1 MGAYLEDFN
10 DKIIEEEQPSHVY
23 EYQNTAE
30 NRSWAGALPV
40 KQGLYDPELEKDAC
54 GVGFAAHIKGKP
66 SHKIISDARNLL
78 CNMTHRGAVG
88 SDARDGDGAGVMT
101 SIPHRFFIKNF
112 ERENGIQLPPQG
124 QYAAGN
130 LFFKPDEEVLKDS
143 VSEFET
149 IADSLDLRVLGWRQ
163 VPRDSTLLGPAA
175 LSREPIILQP
185 FVVLKPAYGDGTE
198 PRVTDTE
205 EFDEKYFERQLY
217 VLRKRAT
224 HSIGL
229 HNWFY
234 LCSLSNK
241 NIVYKGQLA
250 PVQVYQYYH
259 DLVSV
264 DYEGHF
270 ALVHS
275 RFSTN
280 TFPSWDRAQPLRWAA
295 HNGEINTLRG
305 NKNWMRAREG
315 VLKSDLF
322 ADELDLLYPI
332 VEDGGSDSAAFDN
345 VLELLVVN
353 GVMSLP
359 EAVML
364 MVPEAWQ
371 DNHTMDPAKAAF
383 YEWAACMMEP
393 WDGPALFTF
402 ADGRYCG
409 ANLDRNGLRP
419 CRYYV
424 TDDDRIICASE
435 VGTIL
440 IDPERIVQKGRLQPG
455 KMLLV
460 DTLAGRIV
468 DDKELK
474 ESISGRKDF
483 RSWLAKELITLPNV
497 FKSLK
502 DSGMDLEHNLDGV
515 NLQAD
520 PRLKAF
526 GYSFEQVS
534 LLLGPMAADSK
545 EALGSMGN
553 DAPLACL
560 AEQPR
565 LLYEYFRQLFAQVT
579 NPPIDPIREAIVMSL
594 ECYVGP
600 QGNLLEMDSSQCHRL
615 LLPSPV
621 LSIEEFNALASITTI
636 HPEWTVKT
644 IDITFPK
651 AEGVPGYINALDR
664 ICDAATEGIENSD
677 RMLILSDRATSHDR
691 VPVSALLATGLVH
704 HHLVRNKWRSQAALV
719 VETAE
724 AREVHHMCVL
734 LGYGVDA
741 ICPYLAMECILKMN
755 QEHLIRKALS
765 DEAVIENYK
774 YSCDGGILKV
784 MSKMGIS
791 TLQSYKGAQIFEAL
805 GVDDTVVDRCF
816 AGTATRI
823 RGLTFELIAQDA
835 FAFHEKGFPS
845 RQIIEIPGLAE
856 SGEYHW
862 RDGGES
868 HVNDPVSIA
877 NIQDAVRTKNDK
889 SYEAYSLSEYE
900 QIKNCTL
907 RGLLD
912 FNFEERMPVPIDQV
926 EPWTEIVRR
935 FCTGAMS
942 YGSISMESHST
953 LAVAMNRLGGKSNT
967 GEGGEDPERSQKLD
981 NGDTMRSAI
990 KQVASGRFGVTSNYL
1005 ADSDELQIKMA
1016 QGAKPGEGGELP
1028 GHKVSKS
1035 IARTRHS
1042 TPGVG
1047 LISPPPHHDIYS
1059 IEDLKQLI
1067 YDLKCSNPRSR
1078 VSVKLVS
1085 ETGVG
1090 IVASGVAKA
1099 KADHI
1104 LISGHDGGTGASRWT
1119 GIKYAGLPWEL
1130 GLAETHQT
1138 LVLNDLRGRVVVQT
1152 DGQLRT
1158 GRDVAIA
1165 CLLGAEEW
1173 GFATTP
1179 LIAMGCIMMR
1189 KCLASDTL
1197 VRTTSGV
1204 KSVADVNIGD
1214 YLYDAENRPTLC
1226 IGAAPPAAGS
1236 MKEITYQ
1243 DFDSRQSV
1251 SFKCTPDHRLT
1262 LITTGTRPS
1271 VAASTVTWLTRCDR
1285 KHTAKE
1291 DGNRHLDILSD
1302 AFYRD
1307 LVDGDDHPDPVAAH
1321 EYVDTVLD
1329 QHYHRGHEDHSERI
1343 NRYLELL
1350 SNRELVGAPGLVRE
1364 AMHTA
1369 MDHYLEQGSVLSA
1382 EIDDVESTSEI
1393 FDLGPVPSIHLDLRS
1408 SKQET
1413 NSRPSLSQQKA
1424 DSQRPFSQQ
1433 SSPLLTPQVLPIT
1446 PPATPPVNAVCD
1458 DIIDDAAALDSSVCS
1473 SQLSLSSASDR
1484 RFATVRASLDSTDCS
1499 CRGLRKVSR
1508 RFRSSEQAQLARS
1521 ILVGDQHQL
1530 IDPLIVRDGD
1540 EYSMTVQEYEDI
1552 CSKDIKQDHLK
1563 LYRAPPTPESSAT
1576 PAQRSCPLDPYF
1588 LGLWLG
1594 DGTAGSTAITS
1605 SDREVHV
1612 WLQSYVDHLNSI
1624 RPEGARPL
1632 HLAQSPKTAA
1642 GSSRVGKGNGTG
1654 VSRSDV
1660 VEYSITCPQ
1669 QGTGYYSNPVRDGL
1683 QDLGL
1688 LKDKS
1693 GGIPSDYMEADENT
1707 RLAVIAGLIDSDGVY
1722 VKSHN
1727 TYRLMQMTEAHY
1739 KIVTDLTDLALS
1751 CGISATGVDMEKL
1764 SQRFGVD
1771 GPAQPQYVA
1780 YLGKGSAKF
1789 QHHLLMPRKK
1799 MTFSTQHHTHDARP
1813 FRVTDAPAGEYR
1825 AIEVSGG
1832 QFQLSNRLVVR
1843 NCHLNT
1849 CPVGIATQ
1857 DPELRKKF
1865 QGTPE
1870 QVINFFYYVSNE
1882 LRAIMA
1888 KLGFRTI
1895 NEMVGHSEVL
1905 RTRDD
1910 LRTPKTQ
1917 NIDLSLILT
1926 PAHSLRP
1933 GVATY
1938 NVRKQDHKLHVR
1950 LDNKLIA
1957 ESELTLE
1964 KGLPSRIECDIIN
1977 TDRTLGAS
1985 LSYQISKRYGEAGLP
2000 QDTIHTNL
2008 KGSAGQSFGAFLAPG
2023 VSLELEGDA
2032 NDYVGKGLSGGRL
2045 IIYPPRS
2052 AVFKAEENVLIGN
2065 VCLYGATG
2073 GTCYFRGMAAER
2085 FAVRNSG
2092 ATAVVEGVGD
2102 HGCEYMTGGR
2112 ILILGG
2118 TGRNF
2123 AAGMSGGIAYV
2134 LDMNQDFASKVN
2146 MEMVEISGLD
2156 DPTEIAFV
2164 RGLIEDHHHYTGSE
2178 LGARVLQD
2186 FNRALPRF
2194 LKVLPTDY
2202 KRVLAEQAAE
2212 AAAAKKAEYPLPL
2225 LPGNA
2230 VRDLHEKSKK
2240 HEHEK
2245 GNSKSDTADI
2255 EETIGDAKAEK
2266 KRSAMVL
2273 DKTKGFM
2280 KYQRRSEKY
2289 RNAKTRTRD
2298 WQELSTRLNED
2309 ELKYQ
2314 AARCMDC
2321 GVPFCQSDTGCP
2333 ISNIIPKWNELVFQN
2348 QWKDALNRLL
2358 MTNNFPEFTGR
2369 VCPAPCEGACV
2380 LGINEDPVGIKSIEC
2395 AIIDRGFEMGW
2406 MVPTPPAD
2414 RTGQKVAVIGSGP
2427 SGLAAADQLNRAGHT
2442 VTVYERAD
2450 RIGGLLMYGIPNMK
2464 LDKNVVQRRVDFM
2477 AAEGV
2482 VFKTGVF
2489 IGQDVTLQEL
2499 RDEND
2504 AVVIATGATVAR
2516 DLGIPGRNLDGIHF
2530 AMQFLHRNTKS
2541 LMDSNLQDGEYI
2553 SAKDKH
2559 VVVIGGGDTG
2569 NDCIGTSVRHGAKS
2583 VTNFELLPQPPPERA
2598 RDNPWP
2604 QWPRIYRIDYGHNE
2618 VKTHHGKDPREYCIL
2633 SQDFVDDGSGQVKG
2647 INTIHVEW
2655 TKGATGGWDMK
2666 KVEGSE
2672 QFFPA
2677 DLVLLSMGFLGPED
2691 RLLGDDIEKDPR
2703 KNIKTPPGHYS
2714 TSLPGVFAAGD
2725 CRRGQSLIVWGI
2737 NEGRQAAREV
2747 DTFLMNST
2755 TLPNV
2760 GGIVRR
2766 APYEVIGRTERA
2778 PMQAVAAAS

>member
-1 MGAYLEDFN
+1 MGFVEELYGPQ
-10 DKIIEEEQPSHVY
+10 IQEEQPASVY
-23 EYQNTAE
+23 EYQNTPE

-40 KQGLYDPELEKDAC
+40 KQALYDPEWEKDAC
-54 GVGFAAHIKGKP
+54 GVGFAAHIKGEA

-101 SIPHRFFIKNF
+101 SIPHKFFIKNF
-112 ERENGIQLPPQG
+112 ERETGLKLPPQG

-130 LFFKPDEEVLKDS
+130 LFFKPDTEMLKESTTTFEE
-143 VSEFET
+143 
-149 IADSLDLRVLGWRQ
+149 IAESLDLRVLGWRE
-163 VPRDSTLLGPAA
+163 VPRDSSLLGPAA

-185 FVVLKPAYGDGTE
+185 FVVLKSAYGSGSAPE
-198 PRVTDTE
+198 VTNVE
-205 EFDEKYFERQLY
+205 AFDEKQFERQLY

-224 HSIGL
+224 HTIGL

-250 PVQVYQYYH
+250 PVQVYQYYF

-264 DYEGHF
+264 DYEGYF

-315 VLKSDLF
+315 VMKSDF
-322 ADELDLLYPI
+322 FKDELDQLYPI
-332 VEDGGSDSAAFDN
+332 IEDGGSDSAAFDN
-345 VLELLVVN
+345 VLELLTIN
-353 GVMSLP
+353 GVLSLP
-359 EAVML
+359 EAIML

-371 DNHTMDPAKAAF
+371 DNVAMDPAKAAF
-383 YEWAACMMEP
+383 YEWAACLMEP

-424 TDDDRIICASE
+424 TDDDRIVCASE
-435 VGTIL
+435 VGTIS
-440 IDPERIVQKGRLQPG
+440 IDPEKIVQKGRLQPG

-460 DTLAGRIV
+460 DTVAGRIV
-468 DDKELK
+468 DDAELK
-474 ESISGRKDF
+474 HTVSNRHDF
-483 RSWLAKELITLPNV
+483 RSWLEKELVTLPGV
-497 FKSLK
+497 FEQLQKR
-502 DSGMDLEHNLDGV
+502 GTDLTYELSNLTV
-515 NLQAD
+515 QTD
-520 PRLKAF
+520 PMLKAF

-553 DAPLACL
+553 DSPLACL
-560 AEQPR
+560 AQQPR

-615 LLPSPV
+615 MLPSPV
-621 LSIEEFNALASITTI
+621 LSLEDFNALKSITQLYHT
-636 HPEWTVKT
+636 WSVKT

-651 AEGVPGYINALDR
+651 EQGIDGYMDALDR
-664 ICDAATEGIENSD
+664 ICEAATEGIENND
-677 RMLILSDRATSHDR
+677 RILILSDRATSADR
-691 VPVSALLATGLVH
+691 VPVSALLATGMVH
-704 HHLVRNKWRSQAALV
+704 HHLVRNRWRSQAALV

-734 LGYGVDA
+734 VGYGADA
-741 ICPYLAMECILKMN
+741 ICPYLAMECILRMN
-755 QEHLIRKALS
+755 HEKLIRKPLS
-765 DEAVIENYK
+765 DEKLIENYK

-805 GVDDTVVDRCF
+805 GIDDSVVDRCF
-816 AGTATRI
+816 TGTATRI
-823 RGLTFELIAQDA
+823 KGMTFELIAKDT
-835 FAFHEKGFPS
+835 FAFHEKGFPT
-845 RQIIEIPGLAE
+845 RHIMNIPGLAE
-856 SGEYHW
+856 TGEYHW
-862 RDGGES
+862 RDGGEP
-868 HVNDPVSIA
+868 HINDPVSIA

-889 SYEAYSLSEYE
+889 SYEAYSMSEYE
-900 QIKNCTL
+900 QIKNCSL
-907 RGLLD
+907 RGMLD
-912 FNFEERMPVPIDQV
+912 FNFDERIPVPIDQV

-935 FCTGAMS
+935 FVTGAMS
-942 YGSISMESHST
+942 YGSISMEAHST

-967 GEGGEDPERSQKLD
+967 GEGGEDPERSLRLD
-981 NGDTMRSAI
+981 NGDSMRSAI

-1028 GHKVSKS
+1028 GHKVSGP

-1067 YDLKCSNPRSR
+1067 YDLKCANPRSR

-1138 LVLNDLRGRVVVQT
+1138 LVLNDLRGRVIVQT

-1189 KCLASDTL
+1189 KC
-1197 VRTTSGV
+1197 
-1204 KSVADVNIGD
+1204 
-1214 YLYDAENRPTLC
+1214 
-1226 IGAAPPAAGS
+1226 
-1236 MKEITYQ
+1236 
-1243 DFDSRQSV
+1243 
-1251 SFKCTPDHRLT
+1251 
-1262 LITTGTRPS
+1262 
-1271 VAASTVTWLTRCDR
+1271 
-1285 KHTAKE
+1285 
-1291 DGNRHLDILSD
+1291 
-1302 AFYRD
+1302 
-1307 LVDGDDHPDPVAAH
+1307 
-1321 EYVDTVLD
+1321 
-1329 QHYHRGHEDHSERI
+1329 
-1343 NRYLELL
+1343 
-1350 SNRELVGAPGLVRE
+1350 
-1364 AMHTA
+1364 
-1369 MDHYLEQGSVLSA
+1369 
-1382 EIDDVESTSEI
+1382 
-1393 FDLGPVPSIHLDLRS
+1393 
-1408 SKQET
+1408 
-1413 NSRPSLSQQKA
+1413 
-1424 DSQRPFSQQ
+1424 
-1433 SSPLLTPQVLPIT
+1433 
-1446 PPATPPVNAVCD
+1446 
-1458 DIIDDAAALDSSVCS
+1458 
-1473 SQLSLSSASDR
+1473 
-1484 RFATVRASLDSTDCS
+1484 
-1499 CRGLRKVSR
+1499 
-1508 RFRSSEQAQLARS
+1508 
-1521 ILVGDQHQL
+1521 
-1530 IDPLIVRDGD
+1530 
-1540 EYSMTVQEYEDI
+1540 
-1552 CSKDIKQDHLK
+1552 
-1563 LYRAPPTPESSAT
+1563 
-1576 PAQRSCPLDPYF
+1576 
-1588 LGLWLG
+1588 
-1594 DGTAGSTAITS
+1594 
-1605 SDREVHV
+1605 
-1612 WLQSYVDHLNSI
+1612 
-1624 RPEGARPL
+1624 
-1632 HLAQSPKTAA
+1632 
-1642 GSSRVGKGNGTG
+1642 
-1654 VSRSDV
+1654 
-1660 VEYSITCPQ
+1660 
-1669 QGTGYYSNPVRDGL
+1669 
-1683 QDLGL
+1683 
-1688 LKDKS
+1688 
-1693 GGIPSDYMEADENT
+1693 
-1707 RLAVIAGLIDSDGVY
+1707 
-1722 VKSHN
+1722 
-1727 TYRLMQMTEAHY
+1727 
-1739 KIVTDLTDLALS
+1739 
-1751 CGISATGVDMEKL
+1751 
-1764 SQRFGVD
+1764 
-1771 GPAQPQYVA
+1771 
-1780 YLGKGSAKF
+1780 
-1789 QHHLLMPRKK
+1789 
-1799 MTFSTQHHTHDARP
+1799 
-1813 FRVTDAPAGEYR
+1813 
-1825 AIEVSGG
+1825 
-1832 QFQLSNRLVVR
+1832 
-1843 NCHLNT
+1843 HLNT
-1849 CPVGIATQ
+1849 CPVGIASQ

-1870 QVINFFYYVSNE
+1870 HVINFFYYISNE
-1882 LRAIMA
+1882 LRAIMS

-1895 NEMVGHSEVL
+1895 NEMVGHSEAL
-1905 RTRDD
+1905 RVRED
-1910 LRTPKTQ
+1910 LRTPKTE
-1917 NIDLSLILT
+1917 NLDLGLILT
-1926 PAHSLRP
+1926 PAHQLRP

-1938 NVRKQDHKLHVR
+1938 NVRKQDHRLHVR

-1957 ESELTLE
+1957 ESEMALE
-1964 KGLPSRIECDIIN
+1964 KGLPCRIECDIVN
-1977 TDRTLGAS
+1977 TDRALGAT
-1985 LSYQISKRYGEAGLP
+1985 LSYQISRRYGEAGLP
-2000 QDTIHTNL
+2000 QDTIHANI

-2023 VSLELEGDA
+2023 VTLELEGDS

-2065 VCLYGATG
+2065 VCLYGATS

-2112 ILILGG
+2112 VLVLGG

-2123 AAGMSGGIAYV
+2123 AAGMSGGIAYI
-2134 LDMNQDFASKVN
+2134 LDMNQDFATKVN
-2146 MEMVEISGLD
+2146 TEMVEVSGLE
-2156 DPTEIAFV
+2156 DPSEIAFV

-2178 LGARVLQD
+2178 LAARILLD

-2194 LKVLPTDY
+2194 VKVLPTDY
-2202 KRVLAEQAAE
+2202 KRVMAEE
-2212 AAAAKKAEYPLPL
+2212 AAKVEAAKKAEYPLPL

-2230 VRDLHEKSKK
+2230 VRQSHEESKK

-2245 GNSKSDTADI
+2245 EAKAKKKDMLDI
-2255 EETIGDAKAEK
+2255 EESIGDHKAEK
-2266 KRSAMVL
+2266 KRSALVL

-2289 RNAKTRTRD
+2289 RKPETRTRD
-2298 WQELSTRLNED
+2298 WKELSTRLNED

-2369 VCPAPCEGACV
+2369 ICPAPCEGACV

-2395 AIIDRGFEMGW
+2395 AIIDRGFDMGW
-2406 MVPTPPAD
+2406 MIPTPPEN
-2414 RTGQKVAVIGSGP
+2414 RTGKTVAVIGSGP
-2427 SGLAAADQLNRAGHT
+2427 AGLAAADQLNKAGHM
-2442 VTVYERAD
+2442 VTVYERSD

-2464 LDKNVVQRRVDFM
+2464 LDKTIVQRRVNFM
-2477 AAEGV
+2477 ASEGV
-2482 VFKTGVF
+2482 RF
-2489 IGQDVTLQEL
+2489 VTSTSVGPDGEITLESL
-2499 RDEND
+2499 RSEND

-2516 DLGIPGRNLDGIHF
+2516 DLKIPNRELEGIHF

-2541 LMDSNLQDGEYI
+2541 LLDSELADGEYI
-2553 SAKDKH
+2553 SAKGKD
-2559 VVVIGGGDTG
+2559 VIVIGGGDTG

-2604 QWPRIYRIDYGHNE
+2604 QWPRIYRVDYGHTE
-2618 VKTHHGKDPREYCIL
+2618 VKTHMGKDPREYCVM
-2633 SQDFVDDGSGQVKG
+2633 SKEFVGTDEGHVRG
-2647 INTIHVEW
+2647 INIHRVEW
-2655 TKGATGGWDMK
+2655 TKSASGGWDMK
-2666 KVEGSE
+2666 QVEGSE

-2691 RLLGDDIEKDPR
+2691 RLLGTEVEKDAR

-2714 TSLPGVFAAGD
+2714 TNLPGVFAAGD

-2737 NEGRQAAREV
+2737 NEGRQAARDV
-2747 DTFLMNST
+2747 DVYLMGIG
-2755 TLPNV
+2755 TLLPKT
-2760 GGIVRR
+2760 GGIAQR
-2766 APYEVIGRTERA
+2766 APYEIIGHPDRMRQ
-2778 PMQAVAAAS
+2778 QAVAIA